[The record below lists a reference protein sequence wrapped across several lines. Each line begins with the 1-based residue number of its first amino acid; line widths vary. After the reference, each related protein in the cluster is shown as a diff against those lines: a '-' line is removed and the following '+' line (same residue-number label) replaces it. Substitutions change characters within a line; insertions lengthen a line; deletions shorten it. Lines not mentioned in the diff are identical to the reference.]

1 MANISIRQVIMVVVA
16 LMVIGLIFPLGLG
29 MTAIA
34 GDVLIT
40 VPFNM
45 TGLNETQLALK
56 YVVDPSI
63 LTLLTTLLPIL
74 AVIGITIAFL
84 PKVS

>member
-1 MANISIRQVIMVVVA
+1 MAQISVKQVILIVVA
-16 LMVIGLIFPLGLG
+16 LMVIGLILPLGLG

-34 GDVLIT
+34 GDVMIT

-56 YVVDPSI
+56 YIIDPAV
-63 LTLLTTLLPIL
+63 LTLLTVLLPIL
-74 AVIGITIAFL
+74 AVIGIAVAFI
-84 PKVS
+84 PKV